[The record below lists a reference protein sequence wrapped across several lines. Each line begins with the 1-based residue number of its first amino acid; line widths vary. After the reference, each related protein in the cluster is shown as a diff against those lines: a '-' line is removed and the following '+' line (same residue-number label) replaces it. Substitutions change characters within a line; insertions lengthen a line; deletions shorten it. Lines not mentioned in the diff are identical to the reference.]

1 MSAAAASTAE
11 AGDCG
16 CAELSD
22 RTKDEVARDRHAQE
36 PVICLPLDT
45 SFCKLAM
52 LLSESA
58 FNCIQQQNPDRER
71 MKTK

>member
-22 RTKDEVARDRHAQE
+22 RTKDEVARDRHALE

-52 LLSESA
+52 LLSA
-58 FNCIQQQNPDRER
+58 LTCIQQQNQIERE
-71 MKTK
+71 